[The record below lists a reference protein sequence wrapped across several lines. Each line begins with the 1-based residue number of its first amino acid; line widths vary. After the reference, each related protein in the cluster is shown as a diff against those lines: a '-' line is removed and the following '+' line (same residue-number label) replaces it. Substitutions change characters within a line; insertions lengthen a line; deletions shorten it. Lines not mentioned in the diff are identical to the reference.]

1 MKTLGRNKLSC
12 NVGYYSVVDSH
23 SHNTHKSLSG
33 RQIWSSGTSHAAVIP
48 TEAMTYSTSRDFAP
62 RLNLVRTE
70 SHQGQHAHT
79 PTRRDPLSAE
89 KVKDVGLWVTLL
101 SKALSVAG
109 WKITNQLLQF
119 HHLWSNPG
127 ATTALA
133 ASLQRV
139 LHDGRSTDSVVT
151 SRLKILLCHTK

>member
-1 MKTLGRNKLSC
+1 
-12 NVGYYSVVDSH
+12 
-23 SHNTHKSLSG
+23 
-33 RQIWSSGTSHAAVIP
+33 
-48 TEAMTYSTSRDFAP
+48 MTYSTSRDFAP

-79 PTRRDPLSAE
+79 LTRRDPLSAE

-119 HHLWSNPG
+119 RHLWSNPG

-139 LHDGRSTDSVVT
+139 LHDRRSTDSVVT
-151 SRLKILLCHTK
+151 SRLKVLLCHDKIEFETRVCSTWSGAKKTSGAWKHQLKYLLSNLV